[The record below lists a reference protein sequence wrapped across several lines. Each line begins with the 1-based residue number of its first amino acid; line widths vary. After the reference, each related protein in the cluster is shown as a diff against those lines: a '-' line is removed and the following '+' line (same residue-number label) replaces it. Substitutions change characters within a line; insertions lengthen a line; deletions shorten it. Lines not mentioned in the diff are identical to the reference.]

1 MILNNHWVYS
11 NSWSGCSSIGCPR
24 KEEEYVLNFRWLLLV
39 DAFQLKCMLFRSNW
53 RFIFYFTYLKYRKKN
68 IFFFHFWNSPLLQF
82 WETHIKTEMAEMVQ
96 NTAELA
102 TLDSCNHSM
111 KFTCLKSYVF
121 FDIYVQTF
129 SLEIM
134 MILLLFSWYLPH
146 ILLPFT
152 IYTLED
158 QKKSLN
164 IVKYSFMNG
173 N

>member
-96 NTAELA
+96 NTAGLA

-111 KFTCLKSYVF
+111 KFTCLKSYKMF
-121 FDIYVQTF
+121 FLTFMSKLLAWRLWWFYCYFHDICPIFYCHLQ
-129 SLEIM
+129 
-134 MILLLFSWYLPH
+134 
-146 ILLPFT
+146 FT
-152 IYTLED
+152 H
-158 QKKSLN
+158 
-164 IVKYSFMNG
+164 
-173 N
+173 